1 MSDANEVRVAYE
13 PRPQFTA
20 FHGRNSRFG
29 CMVAHRRAGKTV
41 ACVNEL
47 ITRAIYSKKKRPRY
61 GYIGPYIKQAKKI
74 AWEYL
79 KEYTEGI
86 TSKKPNESE
95 LTVRLA
101 HNDAEICIYGADNP
115 DAFRGLYFDGVVLDE
130 FGDMAPSVWGT
141 VLLPTLADRKGWAVF
156 IGTPKGKN
164 HFYKIYKRAKEE
176 PHWFSYMLKASES
189 GLLSPEE
196 LLLQKG
202 EMTDDEYEQ
211 EYECSFDAAVKGT
224 YYAKLIALAESEGRA
239 PSAFA
244 DHDPNH
250 PVFVAADLGYTDSTA
265 LWFWQ
270 ERPDGL
276 AIIDYD
282 EAHSEALNFYFDLL
296 RTKPYRYD
304 TIWLPHDAR
313 AKSLQTGR
321 STVEQFLE
329 AEFPVRIGPKL
340 DLQDGIEAVRK
351 MLPRCYFSQK
361 CENGIEALRAYRRK
375 WDEETKSYSSK
386 PEHDWSSHG
395 SDAFRYLCLV
405 AQERI
410 VPPVETAKPKLIVE
424 PPKYRLE
431 ELFEDRERFLHL
443 SSRRI

>member
-1 MSDANEVRVAYE
+1 MSEVRIAYQ
-13 PRPQFTA
+13 PREHFLP
-20 FHGRNSRFG
+20 FHERSTRFG

-47 ITRAIYSKKKRPRY
+47 VTRATYSKKKRPRY
-61 GYIGPYIKQAKKI
+61 GYIGPFIKQAKKI

-79 KEYTEGI
+79 KEYTEGM
-86 TSKKPNESE
+86 TAKKPNESE
-95 LTVRLA
+95 LTVRLR

-164 HFYKIYKRAKEE
+164 HFYKIYQRAKEE

-196 LLLQKG
+196 LAIQRR
-202 EMTDDEYEQ
+202 EMTEDEYAQ

-224 YYAKLIALAESEGRA
+224 YYAKLISEAEASGRA
-239 PSAFA
+239 PSVFA
-244 DHDPNH
+244 DHDPAH
-250 PVFVAADLGYTDSTA
+250 PVLVAADLGYTDSTA
-265 LWFWQ
+265 LWYWQ

-276 AIIDYD
+276 SIIDYD
-282 EAHSEALNFYFDLL
+282 EAHSEPLQFYFELL
-296 RTKPYRYD
+296 RSKPYRYD

-321 STVEQFLE
+321 STVEQFLTE
-329 AEFPVRIGPKL
+329 DFPVRIGPKL

-351 MLPRCYFSQK
+351 VLPLCHFSPK
-361 CENGIEALRAYRRK
+361 CENGVEALRAYRRR

-405 AQERI
+405 AKERI
-410 VPPVETAKPKLIVE
+410 VQPVEPAKRALIVE
-424 PPKYRLE
+424 SPVYKLE
-431 ELFEDRERFLHL
+431 ELFAQRERTLNL
-443 SSRRI
+443 SRRRI